1 MEFFHG
7 FNFDTVLAIISCITG
22 IVALFLG
29 GTAYKNCKISKNT
42 VKQKKK
48 FDAGSTDNSITV
60 GGDYNHSEGISETG
74 LISVIDKMN
83 AMTSA
88 SFSTA
93 LDGAYTMF
101 QAKCDDNL
109 HTIMEKTEKIIKE
122 QKLDLGGY
130 NKIDWIHVYFESAK
144 NTSDTYMQE
153 IWAKVLAK
161 ELSEP
166 DSFSYK
172 TLDALKNMSSEE
184 FKLFENIHRIML
196 WSTLAKGDYL
206 KNNGML
212 WYYMQKLKEF
222 GLLNLEISSRSIN
235 IKANADV
242 HFIINCEYVM
252 FIKNHNAQEK
262 SFNMPCYMFTNVA
275 MELGKIVNRVPL
287 DLSFAIDIAKEID
300 KIQKPQN
307 IVVELYKIVRVDDD
321 NKGFEYENVNL
332 LENIDKDN
340 SLVVAE

>member
-1 MEFFHG
+1 MGFFQG
-7 FNFDTVLAIISCITG
+7 FNLDTVIALISCITG
-22 IVALFLG
+22 IVALFLSSA
-29 GTAYKNCKISKNT
+29 AYNNCKINKNT

-48 FDAGSTDNSITV
+48 YDDGSTDNSMNF

-74 LISVIDKMN
+74 LISVMDKMN

-88 SFSTA
+88 SFSVA

-122 QKLDLGGY
+122 QKLNLGGY
-130 NKIDWIHVYFESAK
+130 SKIDWIHVYFESAK

-153 IWAKVLAK
+153 IWARVLAK
-161 ELSEP
+161 ELSHP

-184 FKLFENIHRIML
+184 FKLFEKTHRLML
-196 WSTLAKGDYL
+196 WSILANGDYL
-206 KNNGML
+206 KSNGIF

-222 GLLNLEISSRSIN
+222 GLLNLETSSQTVN
-235 IKANADV
+235 IKANAEV
-242 HFIINCEYVM
+242 HFIINYEYVM
-252 FIKNHNAQEK
+252 FIKNNNSQEK
-262 SFNMPCYMFTNVA
+262 SFNIPCYTFSNVA
-275 MELGKIVNRVPL
+275 IELSKIVNRIPL
-287 DLSFAIDIAKEID
+287 ELSFAIDVAKEIE

-307 IVVELYKIVRVDDD
+307 IVVELHKIVRIDDR
-321 NKGFEYENVNL
+321 GFEYEDVNL
-332 LENIDKDN
+332 LENEDEGN
-340 SLVVAE
+340 SVVVSK

>member
-1 MEFFHG
+1 MEFFQG

-48 FDAGSTDNSITV
+48 FDDGSTDNSITV

-74 LISVIDKMN
+74 LISVMDKMN

-109 HTIMEKTEKIIKE
+109 RTIMEKTEKIIKA
-122 QKLDLGGY
+122 QKLNLGGY
-130 NKIDWIHVYFESAK
+130 SKIDWIHVYFESAK

-153 IWAKVLAK
+153 IWARVLAK
-161 ELSEP
+161 ELSQP

-184 FKLFENIHRIML
+184 FKLFEKIKRLML
-196 WSTLAKGDYL
+196 WSELAQGDYL
-206 KNNGML
+206 KNNGMH
-212 WYYMQKLKEF
+212 WYYLQKLKEF
-222 GLLNLEISSRSIN
+222 GLLNLEPSSRTIN
-235 IKANADV
+235 IKANSEEKV
-242 HFIINCEYVM
+242 IINREY
-252 FIKNHNAQEK
+252 I
-262 SFNMPCYMFTNVA
+262 
-275 MELGKIVNRVPL
+275 I
-287 DLSFAIDIAKEID
+287 I
-300 KIQKPQN
+300 
-307 IVVELYKIVRVDDD
+307 
-321 NKGFEYENVNL
+321 
-332 LENIDKDN
+332 
-340 SLVVAE
+340 

>member
-1 MEFFHG
+1 MGFFQG

-29 GTAYKNCKISKNT
+29 GTAYKKCKISQNSI
-42 VKQKKK
+42 KQKKNY
-48 FDAGSTDNSITV
+48 DDGSTDSSITV
-60 GGDYNHSEGISETG
+60 GGNYTHNEGVGESG
-74 LISVIDKMN
+74 LISVMDKMRE
-83 AMTSA
+83 MTSE
-88 SFSTA
+88 SFSVA
-93 LDGAYTMF
+93 LDGAYAMF

-109 HTIMEKTEKIIKE
+109 HTIMERTEKIIKE

-153 IWAKVLAK
+153 IWARVLAK

-166 DSFSYK
+166 DSFSYQ

-206 KNNGML
+206 KNNGMF
-212 WYYMQKLKEF
+212 WYYMQKLKEYR
-222 GLLNLEISSRSIN
+222 LLNLEISSRSIN
-235 IKANADV
+235 INANADV

-252 FIKNHNAQEK
+252 FIKNNNAQEK
-262 SFNMPCYMFTNVA
+262 NFNMPCYMFTNVA
-275 MELGKIVNRVPL
+275 MELTKIVNKVPL
-287 DLSFAIDIAKEID
+287 ELSFAIDIAKEID

-321 NKGFEYENVNL
+321 NRGFEYENVNL
-332 LENIDKDN
+332 LEKDD
-340 SLVVAE
+340 SVVVAE

>member
-109 HTIMEKTEKIIKE
+109 HTIMEKTEK
-122 QKLDLGGY
+122 
-130 NKIDWIHVYFESAK
+130 
-144 NTSDTYMQE
+144 
-153 IWAKVLAK
+153 
-161 ELSEP
+161 
-166 DSFSYK
+166 
-172 TLDALKNMSSEE
+172 
-184 FKLFENIHRIML
+184 
-196 WSTLAKGDYL
+196 
-206 KNNGML
+206 
-212 WYYMQKLKEF
+212 
-222 GLLNLEISSRSIN
+222 RSIQN
-235 IKANADV
+235 
-242 HFIINCEYVM
+242 
-252 FIKNHNAQEK
+252 
-262 SFNMPCYMFTNVA
+262 
-275 MELGKIVNRVPL
+275 
-287 DLSFAIDIAKEID
+287 EIRFYLHYGPPW
-300 KIQKPQN
+300 QGRHCCGYGGHSRQ
-307 IVVELYKIVRVDDD
+307 R
-321 NKGFEYENVNL
+321 
-332 LENIDKDN
+332 
-340 SLVVAE
+340 